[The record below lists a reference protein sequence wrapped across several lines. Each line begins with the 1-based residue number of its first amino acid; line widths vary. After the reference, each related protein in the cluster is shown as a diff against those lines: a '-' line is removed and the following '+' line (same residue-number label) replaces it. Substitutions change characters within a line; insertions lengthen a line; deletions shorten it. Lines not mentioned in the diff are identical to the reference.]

1 MFQRRGTVEIKAEN
15 TQSHKYMNVPEVCV
29 TCVGELTRVSTCLHV
44 HLDSEYAAGIGLW
57 LELHQCWAS
66 QHLYNK
72 SPARSYRC
80 YVTLQ
85 SFTDTGVA
93 LPTMEAPFMG
103 GGGWLIFCTGRW
115 GWGTWVSLKLP
126 LKVWK
131 KKENIKAVETRPSMF
146 DGLYPG
152 AIHWFCVYSC
162 YWYCWLVLSFKFH
175 FKWTDLNKVITRC
188 LSKKVKQS

>member
-1 MFQRRGTVEIKAEN
+1 
-15 TQSHKYMNVPEVCV
+15 MNVPEVCV
-29 TCVGELTRVSTCLHV
+29 TCVGELTCVSTCLHV
-44 HLDSEYAAGIGLW
+44 HLDSEYAPGIGLW

-115 GWGTWVSLKLP
+115 GWGTWVSLKLL

-131 KKENIKAVETRPSMF
+131 KKREHKGCRDKAIDVCMGYIQAQSTDF
-146 DGLYPG
+146 VFTAVIDIVG
-152 AIHWFCVYSC
+152 WFSP
-162 YWYCWLVLSFKFH
+162 LNSISNEMISTKSSH
-175 FKWTDLNKVITRC
+175 AASQKKSNKVSIRARFQGMR
-188 LSKKVKQS
+188 LK